1 MPKIRQARTKQ
12 SGRPAKS
19 SSTSGKMV
27 RQIKRE
33 ANRKRRRDQF
43 KHLQN
48 HNNYIIEV
56 QNLGK
61 NFVSSGQVITRV
73 LDNLNL
79 QINRGEFVVLYG
91 KSGSGKSTLL
101 NILSGLDRP
110 SWGHV
115 VVANRNLPYLSN
127 RELTKFRREHLSFI
141 FQQYHLLNNITGFE
155 NVETGAYLKRNKG
168 GSTKIQA
175 QEIKQLFAQ
184 FDLLDVIDKF
194 PTQMSGGQQQRISI
208 MRALSKD
215 ADIIFADEP
224 TGALDQKTSLIVI
237 KCLQQIN
244 QKFNKTIVMVSHDP
258 TIAQYASRVI
268 TLEHGKIIN
277 DTNWQTTAEYHRHP
291 ENGAS
296 SKVSQILE

>member
-1 MPKIRQARTKQ
+1 M
-12 SGRPAKS
+12 
-19 SSTSGKMV
+19 
-27 RQIKRE
+27 
-33 ANRKRRRDQF
+33 
-43 KHLQN
+43 
-48 HNNYIIEV
+48 
-56 QNLGK
+56 
-61 NFVSSGQVITRV
+61 
-73 LDNLNL
+73 
-79 QINRGEFVVLYG
+79 
-91 KSGSGKSTLL
+91 
-101 NILSGLDRP
+101 
-110 SWGHV
+110 
-115 VVANRNLPYLSN
+115 
-127 RELTKFRREHLSFI
+127 
-141 FQQYHLLNNITGFE
+141 
-155 NVETGAYLKRNKG
+155 
-168 GSTKIQA
+168 
-175 QEIKQLFAQ
+175 
-184 FDLLDVIDKF
+184 IDKF

-296 SKVSQILE
+296 SEVSQILE